1 MLSERETRSYEE
13 LRDVVARLRAPDGC
27 PWDREQTH
35 ASLRPYV
42 IEEAYEVLA
51 ALDAGDVRRLPDE
64 LGDLLL
70 QVVLQSQLAAEAGE
84 FEMADVLE
92 GLSQKLIR
100 RHPHVF
106 GDVRLQTAGQVIEQ
120 WDELKRRERDQD
132 GSALAGVPGAM
143 PALAYAQTLLRRAE
157 AAGFAWPA
165 REDVLQKLDEELREL
180 AEAPTPES
188 ASAELGDLLLNVVN
202 YARYLGIDAEE
213 ALREAG
219 HKFRRRFTAV
229 ESRARERSLDMK
241 SQSREALMSL
251 WEEAK
256 SAESAPGA

>member
-1 MLSERETRSYEE
+1 MLSQRETRSYEE
-13 LRDVVARLRAPDGC
+13 LRAVVARLRAPDGC

-51 ALDAGDVRRLPDE
+51 VLDSGKTNGLAEE

-70 QVVLQSQLAAEAGE
+70 QVVLHSQLAEEAGE

-92 GLSQKLIR
+92 GLAQKLIR

-106 GDVRLQTAGQVIEQ
+106 GDVELETTGQVVAQ
-120 WDELKRRERDQD
+120 WDELKKREREEDA
-132 GSALAGVPGAM
+132 SALANVPPAM
-143 PALAYAQTLLRRAE
+143 PALSYAQTLLRRAE
-157 AAGFAWPA
+157 TAGFAWPH
-165 REDVLQKLDEELREL
+165 REDVLDKLNEELREL
-180 AEAPTPES
+180 EAAATPEE
-188 ASAELGDLLLNVVN
+188 AADELGDLLLNVAN
-202 YARYLGIDAEE
+202 YARYLGIDAEQ

-229 ESRARERSLDMK
+229 ESRARERSVDLK
-241 SQSREALMSL
+241 AQSRESLMAL
-251 WEEAK
+251 WDEAK
-256 SAESAPGA
+256 AEEH